1 MDVVLVSA
9 CLVGVECRYDGA
21 SKPSVSL
28 IEQIKCSGV
37 VVVPVCPEQ
46 LGGLPTPRAP
56 NEIIGGDGGD
66 VLDGRAMVKDSN
78 GVDRTENF
86 LRGAHQTLAIAR
98 LLNTKTAYLKQR
110 SPSCGFGLI
119 KRGKEVVRGNGVTAE
134 LLARNGIKIVAVD

>member
-21 SKPSVSL
+21 TRLCASL
-28 IEQIKCSGV
+28 IERTKGGGAI
-37 VVVPVCPEQ
+37 VVPVCPEQ

-56 NEIIGGDGGD
+56 NEIVGGDGAD
-66 VLDGRAMVKDSN
+66 VLDGSAVVRDSD

-86 LRGAHQTLAIAR
+86 LRGARQTLAIAR
-98 LLNTKTAYLKQR
+98 LLNIKTAYLKQR
-110 SPSCGFGLI
+110 SPSCGFGFI
-119 KRGKEVVRGNGVTAE
+119 KRGDEVVCGNGVTAE

>member
-1 MDVVLVSA
+1 MTILNSF
-9 CLVGVECRYDGA
+9 
-21 SKPSVSL
+21 S
-28 IEQIKCSGV
+28 
-37 VVVPVCPEQ
+37 
-46 LGGLPTPRAP
+46 TPRAP